1 MLEGLSTAIG
11 SGVSTIGNLWKN
23 MTGGISNFASGFFPA
38 TQKVTTV
45 PAITAPAGASPNAG
59 YRSGI
64 LPQMAT
70 LGEQWFET
78 PVTTQFKPSPIKV
91 AAIGG
96 EQWINAGPGLF
107 TPPETGGLQT
117 TLDKLFAGME
127 SAAKNVGTFKSL
139 ADSIMGAFKKHKPI
153 TEGPSGTVVTNI
165 EPTADM
171 SSSVGTY
178 LANLNKTAS
187 DMVKGLFN
195 LGYSGPQGA
204 QPTVPVQ
211 GEFASTK
218 TNTALIVGAIIIGL
232 LIVWWIRKK

>member
-1 MLEGLSTAIG
+1 MLEGFFTAVQG
-11 SGVSTIGNLWKN
+11 GVSTIGNLWKN

-59 YRSGI
+59 YRTGV

-96 EQWINAGPGLF
+96 EQWLNAGSGLF
-107 TPPETGGLQT
+107 TPAETGGLQT

-139 ADSIMGAFKKHKPI
+139 ADSIMGAFTKHKPI
-153 TEGPSGTVVTNI
+153 VEGPDGTVVTNI

-178 LANLNKTAS
+178 LTGVNQAVS

-195 LGYSGPQGA
+195 LGYSGPQGP

-211 GEFASTK
+211 GEFAGTK
-218 TNTALIVGAIIIGL
+218 TYTTLIVGAIIVV
-232 LIVWWIRKK
+232 LIIWWMKRK

>member
-1 MLEGLSTAIG
+1 MLEGFFTAVQG
-11 SGVSTIGNLWKN
+11 GVSSIGNLWKS
-23 MTGGISNFASGFFPA
+23 MTGGIPNFVSGFFPA
-38 TQKVTTV
+38 AQKVTTV

-59 YRSGI
+59 FRSNV
-64 LPQMAT
+64 LPQMAS

-78 PVTTQFKPSPIKV
+78 PVTTKFKPSPIQV

-96 EQWINAGPGLF
+96 EQWINAGAGAF
-107 TPPETGGLQT
+107 TPPETGGLQK
-117 TLDKLFAGME
+117 TLDNLFSGMKK
-127 SAAKNVGTFKSL
+127 AAENVGTFKTL
-139 ADSIMGAFKKHKPI
+139 ADSIMGAFKKHEPI
-153 TEGPSGTVVTNI
+153 TEGPDGTVVTNV

-178 LANLNKTAS
+178 LTGVNQAVS

-211 GEFASTK
+211 GEYASTK